1 MGFKLRELL
10 PSEHPR
16 CPRCDNRML
25 FQRVDPGVRGYEN
38 RVFECGKCF
47 TQKTEAVV
55 IDPISRVRGWAASG
69 LARPS

>member
-1 MGFKLRELL
+1 M
-10 PSEHPR
+10 S
-16 CPRCDNRML
+16 
-25 FQRVDPGVRGYEN
+25 FQRIDPGVRGYEN

-69 LARPS
+69 LARPN